1 MSHTNGQPPA
11 HYITLIR
18 AGNLRDFSYAR
29 AAAIGRKMKKGVF
42 VDPWRVIYVDPVLFN
57 QAADQHVAVYRFDD
71 NYRASRREAL

>member
-1 MSHTNGQPPA
+1 MSHANGQPPA

-42 VDPWRVIYVDPVLFN
+42 VDSWRVIYVDPVLFN
-57 QAADQHVAVYRFDD
+57 QAADEHVAVYKFQDKW
-71 NYRASRREAL
+71 ASRREAL